1 MLKQLLKEY
10 EYELKSSHA
19 LSLNSVQAYMADL
32 HGYTNYLVER
42 EIKNPAQITKKHVQ
56 NYLMTLRKKHRA
68 ATTVSRKLSAMK
80 KFHQFMLEEKLV
92 DENIIL
98 TMHRPKKT
106 KPLPDVLTLA
116 EIERILDVADQDN
129 HLSIRNVAMLELLY
143 GSGLR
148 ISELL
153 DLKTNDLHINM
164 GFINVIGKGRK
175 ERIVP
180 IGNEAAK
187 ALKKY
192 LESARL
198 KLSKTPTPYVFLNR
212 FGKRI
217 SRIGF
222 YKILKMLAEK
232 ANIDKEVS
240 PHTLRHSFA
249 THLLE
254 AGVDLRYVQELL
266 GHADV
271 STTEIYTH
279 INKKQLIA
287 IYDQFHP
294 HGKKRSDNDV

>member
-10 EYELKSSHA
+10 EYELKASQA
-19 LSLNSVQAYMADL
+19 LSANSIQAYLSDL
-32 HGYTNYLVER
+32 HAYTDYLLDR
-42 EIKNPAQITKKHVQ
+42 DLKNPSHITKKHVQ
-56 NYLMTLRKKHRA
+56 NYLMTLRKKHRT

-106 KPLPDVLTLA
+106 KPLPDVLTLD
-116 EIERILDVADQDN
+116 EIERLLEAAQGDN
-129 HLSIRNVAMLELLY
+129 ILSIRNVAMVELLY

-164 GFINVIGKGRK
+164 GFVNVIGKGNK

-180 IGNEAAK
+180 IGSEAAK
-187 ALKKY
+187 ALIKY
-192 LESARL
+192 LDASRL
-198 KLSKTPTPYVFLNR
+198 KLSKASTPYVFLNR

-217 SRIGF
+217 SRVGF
-222 YKILKMLAEK
+222 YKIIKELAK
-232 ANIDKEVS
+232 TANIDKDVS

-254 AGVDLRYVQELL
+254 NGVDLRYVQELL
-266 GHADV
+266 GHSDV

-279 INKKQLIA
+279 ISKKQLIA
-287 IYDQFHP
+287 VYDQFHP
-294 HGKKRSDNDV
+294 HGKKER